1 MIWRILELAWAAA
14 LLVGLPLSS
23 RALGRL
29 LRESPIGR
37 MEMYQSA
44 VLSHLVLLVP
54 TMLFDGFGDR
64 AGIRLLLASLPF
76 PRVLLWT
83 LGTVAVCIAVWV
95 AMLFEARA
103 HPGESDKV
111 VLDLLPRTRKEFA
124 AFFGVSLTA
133 GLAEE
138 YLLRGFCLGL
148 LALVTG
154 SVWLAVAVTTLS
166 FGLAHLY
173 QGPRGAARATA
184 LGLILAI
191 PVVATGSLVPSMIAH
206 ATMDIVSGRWTL
218 GILRRWGVAAE

>member
-1 MIWRILELAWAAA
+1 MIWRILELVWAAA

-29 LRESPIGR
+29 LRQAPVGR

-44 VLSHLVLLVP
+44 VLSHAVLLAP
-54 TMLFDGFGDR
+54 TLLLDLFGDR
-64 AGIRLLLASLPF
+64 AGVHLFLARLPF
-76 PRVLLWT
+76 PRFLLWT
-83 LGTVAVCIAVWV
+83 LGAVAVCLAVWV

-103 HPGESDKV
+103 HPGDSDKV

-138 YLLRGFCLGL
+138 YLLRGYCLGL
-148 LALVTG
+148 VALFTG
-154 SVWLAVAVTTLS
+154 SMALAVVVTTVS

-173 QGPRGAARATA
+173 QGPRGAVRAMA
-184 LGLILAI
+184 LGLVLAI
-191 PVVATGSLVPSMIAH
+191 PVAITGSLLPSMIAH

-218 GILRRWGVAAE
+218 PVLRRWGVVAE